1 MPDPEKPQPVRQ
13 SSRILGMMEPMTNR
27 NSRSGKLAFL
37 LVALAVLARFQPG
50 FAETQGIEETRKV
63 AEQGDA
69 EAQSN
74 LASRYLTGDGVP
86 EDPQKAAK
94 WYRQAAEQGHAEAQR
109 DLGWM
114 YRRGYGVPQD
124 DREAAKW
131 YRLAAE
137 QGQWNA
143 QLVLG
148 LMYDRG
154 QGVPQ
159 NHSEAAKWVRKSALQ
174 GFFMAQEELGTMYAK
189 GEGVPQD
196 FIKAYA
202 WFSLAAG
209 QGYKRAIQAKNRL
222 RLRITG
228 EQAAEAQKMARE
240 LHKRIEEGREK
251 ETK

>member
-1 MPDPEKPQPVRQ
+1 M
-13 SSRILGMMEPMTNR
+13 SIMANR
-27 NSRSGKLAFL
+27 NACSGKLTLLL
-37 LVALAVLARFQPG
+37 LVLVVLARFQPG
-50 FAETQGIEETRKV
+50 FAEPQGIEETRKV

-86 EDPQKAAK
+86 EDHQKAAK
-94 WYRQAAEQGHAEAQR
+94 WYRQ
-109 DLGWM
+109 
-114 YRRGYGVPQD
+114 
-124 DREAAKW
+124 
-131 YRLAAE
+131 AAE

-148 LMYDRG
+148 LMYERG
-154 QGVPQ
+154 QGVPK

-202 WFSLAAG
+202 WFSLATA

-222 RLRITG
+222 RLRITD

-240 LHKRIEEGREK
+240 LLKRIESSK
-251 ETK
+251 SQ

>member
-1 MPDPEKPQPVRQ
+1 
-13 SSRILGMMEPMTNR
+13 
-27 NSRSGKLAFL
+27 
-37 LVALAVLARFQPG
+37 
-50 FAETQGIEETRKV
+50 
-63 AEQGDA
+63 
-69 EAQSN
+69 
-74 LASRYLTGDGVP
+74 
-86 EDPQKAAK
+86 
-94 WYRQAAEQGHAEAQR
+94 
-109 DLGWM
+109 
-114 YRRGYGVPQD
+114 
-124 DREAAKW
+124 
-131 YRLAAE
+131 
-137 QGQWNA
+137 
-143 QLVLG
+143 
-148 LMYDRG
+148 MYDRG
-154 QGVPQ
+154 QGVPK